1 MDAASRITNLET
13 QLAVLTERMAAADKA
28 TQAAFAAS
36 EKAIAKAEQAQS
48 DYNNRSNEFR
58 SALDDQNKL
67 MSDDQNKLM
76 SNTMIGRPEWSNA
89 HEDVKRKIEDLGVNL
104 NKKVDENRI
113 QLNEKA
119 DVKSVVNLQKLIYMG
134 VGMAVL
140 LSFLVPILI
149 TVLKTR

>member
-1 MDAASRITNLET
+1 MDDASRTTNLET

-28 TQAAFAAS
+28 TQSAFAAS

-48 DYNNRSNEFR
+48 DYNARSNEFR
-58 SALDDQNKL
+58 SSL
-67 MSDDQNKLM
+67 DDQNKLM

-89 HEDVKRKIEDLGVNL
+89 NEDVKRKIEELGIGL
-104 NKKVDENRI
+104 GKKIDENRE

-119 DVKSVVNLQKLIYMG
+119 DVKSVINLQKLVYMG
-134 VGMAVL
+134 VGMAIL

-149 TVLKTR
+149 TVLKQ

>member
-58 SALDDQNKL
+58 SAL
-67 MSDDQNKLM
+67 DDQNKLM

>member
-1 MDAASRITNLET
+1 MDDASHTTNLET

-28 TQAAFAAS
+28 TQSAFAAS

-48 DYNNRSNEFR
+48 DYNARSNEFR
-58 SALDDQNKL
+58 SSL
-67 MSDDQNKLM
+67 DDQNKLM

-89 HEDVKRKIEDLGVNL
+89 NEDVKRKIEELGIGL
-104 NKKVDENRI
+104 GKKIDENRE

-119 DVKSVVNLQKLIYMG
+119 DVKSVINLQKLVYMG
-134 VGMAVL
+134 VGMAIL

-149 TVLKTR
+149 TVLKQ